1 MGLFGFG
8 KPKER
13 STGGPAGQKSSSAGS
28 APSREGGAEL
38 VRFRNDF
45 YRDEYRNKAAILRYG
60 AGALLAS
67 VLLNGALGWALVH
80 KRPVYF
86 AATNDGR
93 ILPLVPL
100 SRPAMEDRAIV
111 SWATEVATSSY
122 SYDFVNWRKALS
134 GLSPDFTKEGF
145 SSFIG
150 SLKASGNLKLVSDN
164 RIVASAVP
172 TQAGVIVAKGLLK
185 GVYVWK
191 IQVPIL
197 VTYQAAKSSVSQNL
211 LVTLLVVRRS
221 VLSHPKGLAVAQFLA
236 EEKKV

>member
-1 MGLFGFG
+1 MGLFGKLK
-8 KPKER
+8 KPEKGV
-13 STGGPAGQKSSSAGS
+13 SGGSSSPSGS
-28 APSREGGAEL
+28 PPHREGGGEL
-38 VRFRNDF
+38 VRFRNEF
-45 YRDEYRNKAAILRYG
+45 YRDEYRNKATVLRFG
-60 AGALLAS
+60 SLALLAS
-67 VLLNGALGWALVH
+67 VLLNGALGWALLH

-100 SRPAMEDRAIV
+100 SRPGAEDRTVI
-111 SWATEVATSSY
+111 SWATEVAVSAY
-122 SYDFVNWRKALS
+122 SYDFVDWRKALS

-150 SLKASGNLKLVSDN
+150 SLKASGNLKLVEDN
-164 RIVASAVP
+164 RMVASAVP
-172 TQAGVIVAKGLLK
+172 VAAGVIVAKGLLK

-191 IQVPIL
+191 IQVPLL
-197 VTYQAAKSSVSQNL
+197 VTYQAARSSVSQNL

>member
-1 MGLFGFG
+1 MGLFSFG
-8 KPKER
+8 KSR
-13 STGGPAGQKSSSAGS
+13 TGGSTGQKASGAGS

-60 AGALLAS
+60 TGALLAS

-93 ILPLVPL
+93 ILPLVAL
-100 SRPAMEDRAIV
+100 SRPAMEDRAVI
-111 SWATEVATSSY
+111 SWATTVATSAY
-122 SYDFVNWRKALS
+122 SYDFVNWRSALS

-164 RIVASAVP
+164 RMVAAAVP
-172 TQAGVIVAKGLLK
+172 TEAGVIVAKGLLK

-211 LVTLLVVRRS
+211 LVTLMVVRRS

-236 EEKKV
+236 KERKL

>member
-8 KPKER
+8 KPKI
-13 STGGPAGQKSSSAGS
+13 GGSSGQKSPGAGS
-28 APSREGGAEL
+28 SPQKEGGAEL

-45 YRDEYRNKAAILRYG
+45 YRDEYKNKAAILRFG
-60 AGALLAS
+60 ALALLAS

-100 SRPAMEDRAIV
+100 SRPATSDRAVV
-111 SWATEVATSSY
+111 SWATEVATGAY
-122 SYDFVNWRKALS
+122 SYDFVNWRKVLS

-145 SSFIG
+145 ASFIG

-164 RIVASAVP
+164 RMVASAVP
-172 TQAGVIVAKGLLK
+172 TEAGVIVAKGLLK

-236 EEKKV
+236 TEHKL

>member
-8 KPKER
+8 KQKEQT
-13 STGGPAGQKSSSAGS
+13 TGGSAGQKAS
-28 APSREGGAEL
+28 APGSGPIREGGAEF

-45 YRDEYRNKAAILRYG
+45 YKDEYRNKSAILRYG

-67 VLLNGALGWALVH
+67 VLLNGAMGWALVH
-80 KRPVYF
+80 KSPVYF

-100 SRPAMEDRAIV
+100 SHPAASDRAVV
-111 SWATEVATSSY
+111 SWATNVATAAY
-122 SYDFVNWRKALS
+122 SYDFVNWRSALS
-134 GLSPDFTKEGF
+134 GISPEFTKEGF
-145 SSFIG
+145 ASFIG

-164 RIVASAVP
+164 RMVASAVP
-172 TQAGVIVAKGLLK
+172 TEAGVIVAKGLLK

-211 LVTLLVVRRS
+211 LVTLMVVRRS
-221 VLSHPKGLAVAQFLA
+221 VLVHPKGLAVAQFLA
-236 EEKKV
+236 KEHKL

>member
-8 KPKER
+8 KFRKGG
-13 STGGPAGQKSSSAGS
+13 STGQKTSHAGS
-28 APSREGGAEL
+28 SPEREGGAPL
-38 VRFRNDF
+38 VRFRNLF
-45 YRDEYRNKAAILRYG
+45 YQDKYRTTKDTNLTLSI
-60 AGALLAS
+60 
-67 VLLNGALGWALVH
+67 VLLVSVTTNALLGWAVVH

-100 SRPAMEDRAIV
+100 SRPATEDRAVV
-111 SWATEVATSSY
+111 SWATTVATSAY

-134 GLSPDFTKEGF
+134 SLSPDFTKEGF
-145 SSFIG
+145 ASFIG
-150 SLKASGNLKLVSDN
+150 SLKSSGNLKLVEDN
-164 RIVASAVP
+164 RMVASAVP
-172 TQAGVIVAKGLLK
+172 ISAGVVIAKGLLK

-197 VTYQAAKSSVSQNL
+197 VTYQAARSSVSQNL

>member
-8 KPKER
+8 KTK
-13 STGGPAGQKSSSAGS
+13 SGGASGQKFSGAGS
-28 APSREGGAEL
+28 TPVREGGAEL

-45 YRDEYRNKAAILRYG
+45 YKDEYRNKAEVLRYG
-60 AGALLAS
+60 AGTLLAS

-93 ILPLVPL
+93 ILPLVAL
-100 SRPAMEDRAIV
+100 SRPAMEDRAVI
-111 SWATEVATSSY
+111 SWATTVATSAY
-122 SYDFVNWRKALS
+122 SYDFVNWRSALS

-164 RIVASAVP
+164 RMVAAAVP
-172 TQAGVIVAKGLLK
+172 TEAGVIVAKGLLK

-211 LVTLLVVRRS
+211 LVTLMVVRRS

-236 EEKKV
+236 KERKL

>member
-8 KPKER
+8 KSRDRKQEGSPEK
-13 STGGPAGQKSSSAGS
+13 KSSHAGAS
-28 APSREGGAEL
+28 PEREGGALL
-38 VRFRNDF
+38 VHFKNLF
-45 YRDEYRNKAAILRYG
+45 YRDKYRTTKDTNL
-60 AGALLAS
+60 ALS
-67 VLLNGALGWALVH
+67 VVLLVSVTMNALLGWALVH

-100 SRPAMEDRAIV
+100 SRPAMEDRSV
-111 SWATEVATSSY
+111 MSWATNVAISAY

-134 GLSPDFTKEGF
+134 SLSPDFTKEGF
-145 SSFIG
+145 ASFIG

-164 RIVASAVP
+164 RMVASAVP
-172 TQAGVIVAKGLLK
+172 SEAGVIIAKGLLK

-197 VTYQAAKSSVSQNL
+197 VTYQAARSSVSQNL
-211 LVTLLVVRRS
+211 LVTLMVVRRS

-236 EEKKV
+236 EEKKI

>member
-8 KPKER
+8 KPK
-13 STGGPAGQKSSSAGS
+13 TGDSAGQKAGGPGSS
-28 APSREGGAEL
+28 PIREGGAEL

-45 YRDEYRNKAAILRYG
+45 YRDEYRNKAAILLYG
-60 AGALLAS
+60 AAALLAS
-67 VLLNGALGWALVH
+67 VILNGALGWALVH

-100 SRPAMEDRAIV
+100 SRPAMEDRSVV
-111 SWATEVATSSY
+111 SWATSVATSAY
-122 SYDFVNWRKALS
+122 SYDFVNWRSALS
-134 GLSPDFTKEGF
+134 ALSPDFTKEGF
-145 SSFIG
+145 ASFIG

-164 RIVASAVP
+164 RMVASAVP
-172 TQAGVIVAKGLLK
+172 TEAGVIIAKGLLK

>member
-1 MGLFGFG
+1 MGFFGFG
-8 KPKER
+8 KPK
-13 STGGPAGQKSSSAGS
+13 TGGSTSPSSQAGS
-28 APSREGGAEL
+28 SPIREGGAEL

-45 YRDEYRNKAAILRYG
+45 YRDEYRNKAAILHYG
-60 AGALLAS
+60 AIALLAS
-67 VLLNGALGWALVH
+67 VILNGALGWALVH

-100 SRPAMEDRAIV
+100 SRPAMSDRSVV
-111 SWATEVATSSY
+111 SWATSVATSAY

-134 GLSPDFTKEGF
+134 SLSPDFTKAGF
-145 SSFIG
+145 DSFIG
-150 SLKASGNLKLVSDN
+150 SLKSSGNLKLVSDN
-164 RIVASAVP
+164 RMVASAVP
-172 TQAGVIVAKGLLK
+172 ISAGVVVAKGLLK

-221 VLSHPKGLAVAQFLA
+221 VLSHPKGMAVAQFLA

>member
-8 KPKER
+8 KTK
-13 STGGPAGQKSSSAGS
+13 SGSSSGQKSSEAGS
-28 APSREGGAEL
+28 GQGREGGGEL
-38 VRFRNDF
+38 VRFRNEF
-45 YRDEYRNKAAILRYG
+45 YRDEYRNKAAVLRFG
-60 AGALLAS
+60 SLALLAS
-67 VLLNGALGWALVH
+67 VLLNGALGWVLVH

-100 SRPAMEDRAIV
+100 SRPGAEDRTVV
-111 SWATEVATSSY
+111 SWTTGVAISAY
-122 SYDFVNWRKALS
+122 SYDFVNWRSALS
-134 GLSPDFTKEGF
+134 GISLDFTKDGF
-145 SSFIG
+145 SSFVG
-150 SLKASGNLKLVSDN
+150 SLKASGNLKLVEDN
-164 RIVASAVP
+164 RMVASAVP
-172 TQAGVIVAKGLLK
+172 VAAGVIVAKGLLK

-197 VTYQAAKSSVSQNL
+197 ATYQAAKSSVSQNL
-211 LVTLLVVRRS
+211 LVTLLVVRRP

>member
-1 MGLFGFG
+1 MGFFGFG
-8 KPKER
+8 KPRER
-13 STGGPAGQKSSSAGS
+13 SAGSTAGQKASSSGS

-67 VLLNGALGWALVH
+67 ILLNGALGWALVH
-80 KRPVYF
+80 KKPVYF

-93 ILPLVPL
+93 ILPLVAL
-100 SRPAMEDRAIV
+100 SRPAMEDRSV
-111 SWATEVATSSY
+111 MSWATNVAISAY

-145 SSFIG
+145 ASFIG
-150 SLKASGNLKLVSDN
+150 SLKSSGNLKLVEDN
-164 RIVASAVP
+164 RMVASAVP
-172 TQAGVIVAKGLLK
+172 ISAGVVIAKGLLK

-197 VTYQAAKSSVSQNL
+197 VTYQAARSSVSQNL

-236 EEKKV
+236 EEKKI

>member
-1 MGLFGFG
+1 MGLFGIG
-8 KPKER
+8 KPKAEK
-13 STGGPAGQKSSSAGS
+13 SPGTTSPEPPAAPLREEGS
-28 APSREGGAEL
+28 RL
-38 VRFRNDF
+38 VHFRNHF
-45 YRDEYRNKAAILRYG
+45 YRDKYRRTADTNLTLSVC
-60 AGALLAS
+60 LLVS
-67 VLLNGALGWALVH
+67 VGTNACLGWAVLH

-93 ILPLVPL
+93 ILPLVAL
-100 SRPAMEDRAIV
+100 SRPAMEDRTVV
-111 SWATEVATSSY
+111 SWATTVATAAY

-134 GLSPDFTKEGF
+134 GLSTDFTKEGF

-150 SLKASGNLKLVSDN
+150 SLKSSGNLKLVEEN
-164 RIVASAVP
+164 RMVASAVP
-172 TQAGVIVAKGLLK
+172 TEAGVVVAKGLLK
-185 GVYVWK
+185 GIYVWK

-197 VTYQAAKSSVSQNL
+197 VTYQAARSSVSQNL

>member
-8 KPKER
+8 KPKAGD
-13 STGGPAGQKSSSAGS
+13 SPGQKERAPGS
-28 APSREGGAEL
+28 GPMREGGAEL

-45 YRDEYRNKAAILRYG
+45 YRDEYRNKAAVLRYG
-60 AGALLAS
+60 AVALLAS
-67 VLLNGALGWALVH
+67 VLLNGALGWALLH

-86 AATNDGR
+86 AATDDGR

-100 SRPAMEDRAIV
+100 SRPGAEDRTVI
-111 SWATEVATSSY
+111 SWATGVAISAY
-122 SYDFVNWRKALS
+122 SYDFVNWRSALS
-134 GLSPDFTKEGF
+134 GISLDFTKDGF
-145 SSFIG
+145 SSFVG
-150 SLKASGNLKLVSDN
+150 SLKASGNLKLVEDN
-164 RIVASAVP
+164 RMVASAVP
-172 TQAGVIVAKGLLK
+172 VAAGVIVAKGLLK

-197 VTYQAAKSSVSQNL
+197 ATYQAAKSSVSQNL
-211 LVTLLVVRRS
+211 LVTLLVVRRP

>member
-8 KPKER
+8 KTK
-13 STGGPAGQKSSSAGS
+13 SGGFSGQKSSGAGS
-28 APSREGGAEL
+28 GPGREGGAEL
-38 VRFRNDF
+38 VRFRNEF
-45 YRDEYRNKAAILRYG
+45 YRDEYRNKATVLRFG
-60 AGALLAS
+60 SLALLAS
-67 VLLNGALGWALVH
+67 VLLNGALGWALLH

-100 SRPAMEDRAIV
+100 SRPGAEDRTVI
-111 SWATEVATSSY
+111 SWATEVAVSAY
-122 SYDFVNWRKALS
+122 SYDFVDWRKALS

-150 SLKASGNLKLVSDN
+150 SLKASGNLKLVEDN
-164 RIVASAVP
+164 RMVASAVP
-172 TQAGVIVAKGLLK
+172 VAAGVIVAKGLLK

-191 IQVPIL
+191 IQVPLL
-197 VTYQAAKSSVSQNL
+197 VTYQAARSSVSQNL

>member
-8 KPKER
+8 KTKSGGA
-13 STGGPAGQKSSSAGS
+13 STQKSPGAGS
-28 APSREGGAEL
+28 APIREGGADL

-67 VLLNGALGWALVH
+67 VLLNGALGWALIH

-93 ILPLVPL
+93 ILPLVAL
-100 SRPAMEDRAIV
+100 SRPAMEDRAV
-111 SWATEVATSSY
+111 LSWATTVATSAY
-122 SYDFVNWRKALS
+122 SYDFVNWRSALS

-164 RIVASAVP
+164 RMVAAAVP
-172 TQAGVIVAKGLLK
+172 TEAGVIVAKGLLK

-211 LVTLLVVRRS
+211 LVTLMVVRRS

-236 EEKKV
+236 KERKL

>member
-8 KPKER
+8 KPKP
-13 STGGPAGQKSSSAGS
+13 GGLAGQKPTPEAST
-28 APSREGGAEL
+28 PSREGGTEL

-86 AATNDGR
+86 AATSDGR
-93 ILPLVPL
+93 ILPLVAL
-100 SRPAMEDRAIV
+100 SRPAMEDRAVV
-111 SWATEVATSSY
+111 SWATEVATSAY
-122 SYDFVNWRKALS
+122 SYDFVNWRSALS

-145 SSFIG
+145 GSFIG
-150 SLKASGNLKLVSDN
+150 SLHHSGNLKLVSDN
-164 RIVASAVP
+164 RMVASAVP
-172 TQAGVIVAKGLLK
+172 TEAGVIVAKGLLK

>member
-1 MGLFGFG
+1 MGLFGFKKSG
-8 KPKER
+8 SSG
-13 STGGPAGQKSSSAGS
+13 STGQKTSGAGS

-60 AGALLAS
+60 AGALMAS
-67 VLLNGALGWALVH
+67 VLLNGALGWALIH

-86 AATNDGR
+86 AATADGR
-93 ILPLVPL
+93 ILPLVAL
-100 SRPAMEDRAIV
+100 SRPAMEDQAVV
-111 SWATEVATSSY
+111 SWATTVATAAY
-122 SYDFVNWRKALS
+122 SYDFVNWRSALS

-145 SSFIG
+145 GSFIG
-150 SLKASGNLKLVSDN
+150 SLRASGNLKLVSDN
-164 RIVASAVP
+164 RMVASAVP
-172 TQAGVIVAKGLLK
+172 TETGVIVAKGLLK

-236 EEKKV
+236 KEKKI

>member
-1 MGLFGFG
+1 MGLFGFD
-8 KPKER
+8 KKTK
-13 STGGPAGQKSSSAGS
+13 SGGSSGHKSPAAGT
-28 APSREGGAEL
+28 APLQEGGAEL

-45 YRDEYRNKAAILRYG
+45 YKDEYRNKAEVLRYG
-60 AGALLAS
+60 AGTLLAS

-93 ILPLVPL
+93 ILPLVAL
-100 SRPAMEDRAIV
+100 SRPAMEDRAVI
-111 SWATEVATSSY
+111 SWATTVATSAY
-122 SYDFVNWRKALS
+122 SYDFVNWRSALS

-164 RIVASAVP
+164 RMVAAAVP
-172 TQAGVIVAKGLLK
+172 TEAGVIVAKGLLK

-211 LVTLLVVRRS
+211 LVTLMVVRRS

-236 EEKKV
+236 KERKL

>member
-8 KPKER
+8 KPKI
-13 STGGPAGQKSSSAGS
+13 GGSSGQKSPGEGSS
-28 APSREGGAEL
+28 PQKEGGAEL

-45 YRDEYRNKAAILRYG
+45 YRDEYKNKAAILRVG
-60 AGALLAS
+60 ALALLAS

-100 SRPAMEDRAIV
+100 SRPAMEDRSVV
-111 SWATEVATSSY
+111 SWATSVATSAY
-122 SYDFVNWRKALS
+122 SYDFVNWRNALS

-145 SSFIG
+145 ASFIG

-164 RIVASAVP
+164 RMVASAVP
-172 TQAGVIVAKGLLK
+172 TEAGVIVAKGLLK

-236 EEKKV
+236 TEHKL